1 MPSTIPSHIYTMI
14 ALAVVGALLVAS
26 INAYTTT
33 LKTTSEI
40 EQLKNLLNVVA
51 AKGTEL
57 LTITAST
64 NSSTQVFLQLPATIG
79 YQQYWMRAG
88 NDSSSTWIE
97 GALGPMSDI
106 ETPNRVFLPQET
118 SASGSFA
125 GGYGPAILKSYKN
138 GSTPQLN
145 IVSLGG

>member
-1 MPSTIPSHIYTMI
+1 MI
-14 ALAVVGALLVAS
+14 ALAVVGALLVAA

-33 LKTTSEI
+33 LRTTSEI

-57 LTITAST
+57 LTIAAST

-79 YQQYWMRAG
+79 HQQYWMRAG

-97 GALGPMSDI
+97 GALGPITHI
-106 ETPNRVFLPQET
+106 ETQNRVFLPQGA
-118 SASGSFA
+118 SASGSLV
-125 GGYGPAILKSYKN
+125 GGYGPAVLESYMN

-145 IVSLGG
+145 IASLGG